1 MNFTEVQVAISYRL
15 ISYGTRSCHG
25 AMSANLKG
33 LRVRL
38 SSSVN
43 VNIVNHVSLFAM
55 GLITLAKKNYLKMTK
70 SHLLRVKQISLPKA
84 LY

>member
-1 MNFTEVQVAISYRL
+1 MERVR
-15 ISYGTRSCHG
+15 
-25 AMSANLKG
+25 AMEPCPQTFKG
-33 LRVRL
+33 LWVRL

>member
-1 MNFTEVQVAISYRL
+1 MGLLVMERVR
-15 ISYGTRSCHG
+15 
-25 AMSANLKG
+25 AMEPCPQT
-33 LRVRL
+33 LRGWVRL